1 MAESEE
7 ELKSLLMKVKEPSEK
22 AGLKLNIQKTKI
34 MVSGPITSW
43 HVEGEKVETITDFI
57 FLGSK
62 IIPDGDS
69 SHGIKSYL
77 SLHVSHRLAGLC
89 HSETQADS
97 MSHLQPG
104 QPQGKGAE
112 HGFQPEVRHVTSARI
127 PPANKSPMATPDLKG
142 AGMCNFDFVMPQMK
156 ENQKTTF
163 IMTTRGLAFPRIQL
177 KGAFRA
183 PSQCNVPA

>member
-1 MAESEE
+1 M
-7 ELKSLLMKVKEPSEK
+7 
-22 AGLKLNIQKTKI
+22 
-34 MVSGPITSW
+34 
-43 HVEGEKVETITDFI
+43 
-57 FLGSK
+57 
-62 IIPDGDS
+62 
-69 SHGIKSYL
+69 
-77 SLHVSHRLAGLC
+77 SHRLAGLC

-183 PSQCNVPA
+183 PSQCNVPAWTGREKMHSVMLHSPVLICYFFFFFWLSFSLLFLVRYFPEEWQ